1 MSAADLALARFEA
14 GRREALES
22 LLDWLRIPSVSAQSA
37 HAADCRRAAEW
48 ARGRLAAIGFTA
60 ALVETAGH
68 PVVHA
73 THPGPGPEAPHLV
86 YYGHYDVQPAEPLE
100 LWPSPP
106 FSPTLVEG
114 PHGKRVVARGA
125 VDDKGQV
132 AAWLAAL
139 TAWWEAHHDFP
150 CRISVIIEG
159 EEEIG
164 SPHLEP
170 FLEAKEGGLRDAA
183 GVVISDTNLWDITTP
198 ALTISLRGL
207 LYTEITARGPDRD
220 LHSGLF
226 GGLALNPLNALTSLL
241 GRLWDERGRI
251 TIPHFYD
258 GLVMPPEQVRASW
271 RELGF
276 DAGAFLAA
284 IGLAAEAGEA
294 GFSPL
299 ERLWVR
305 PSADLNGM
313 SGGYTGEGA
322 KTVIPAEARAK
333 LSFRL
338 VPGQDPEAVFRNL
351 EAFLTA
357 HAPPGLKLTLQR
369 LSATPG
375 VAVATDSPLIAAAG
389 RALAA
394 EFGRVPVLIGCGAS
408 IPVVESFKRRLG
420 LDSLLMGFGLE
431 DDRVHSPGEK
441 FEVRCFEHAARS
453 HIRLLGEIPSLR

>member
-1 MSAADLALARFEA
+1 MSATQSALARFERERQA
-14 GRREALES
+14 ALEAL
-22 LLDWLRIPSVSAQSA
+22 LAWLRIPSVSAQSA
-37 HAADCRRAAEW
+37 HAADCRKAAEA
-48 ARGRLAAIGFTA
+48 ARARLAEIGFA
-60 ALVETAGH
+60 ARLVETPGH
-68 PVVHA
+68 PVVFA
-73 THPGPGPEAPHLV
+73 THPGPGPAAPHLI

-106 FSPTLVEG
+106 FEPTLVEG
-114 PHGKRVVARGA
+114 PHGPRVVARGA

-139 TAWWEAHHDFP
+139 EAWHHAQGGFP

-170 FLEAKEGGLRDAA
+170 FLAAEAAALKDAA
-183 GVVISDTNLWDITTP
+183 GVVISDTNLWDIETP
-198 ALTISLRGL
+198 AITVSLRGL

-226 GGLALNPLNALTSLL
+226 GGLALNPLNALCTLL
-241 GRLWDERGRI
+241 GQVWDERGRI
-251 TIPHFYD
+251 RIPHFYD
-258 GLVMPPEQVRASW
+258 GIVMPPERVRADW
-271 RELGF
+271 ARLGF
-276 DAGAFLAA
+276 DAKAFLAA
-284 IGLAAEAGEA
+284 IGLEAEAGEIDYT
-294 GFSPL
+294 PL

-305 PSADLNGM
+305 PTADLNGLI
-313 SGGYTGEGA
+313 GGYTGEGA

-338 VPGQDPEAVFRNL
+338 VPGQDPEAIFRHF
-351 EAFLTA
+351 EAFLRERA
-357 HAPPGLKLTLQR
+357 APGLKLSLHKH
-369 LSATPG
+369 SATPG
-375 VAVATDSPLIAAAG
+375 VAVATDSPLVRAAEA
-389 RALAA
+389 ALGA
-394 EFGRVPVLIGCGAS
+394 EFGKPPVLIGCGAS

-453 HIRLLGEIPSLR
+453 HIRLLGAYAG

>member
-1 MSAADLALARFEA
+1 MSAAEPVLARFDTE
-14 GRREALES
+14 REEALEA
-22 LLDWLRIPSVSAQSA
+22 LLAWLRIPSVSAQSE
-37 HAADCRRAAEW
+37 HAADCRAAAEW
-48 ARGRLAAIGFTA
+48 ARARLAAIGFA
-60 ALVETAGH
+60 AELAETRGH
-68 PVVHA
+68 PVVFA
-73 THPGPGPEAPHLV
+73 THPGPHPGAPHLV

-139 TAWWEAHHDFP
+139 TAWWRTHRSFP

-170 FLEAKEGGLRDAA
+170 FLEARRETIADAL

-198 ALTISLRGL
+198 AITLSLRGL

-226 GGLALNPLNALTSLL
+226 GGLALNPLNALTALL
-241 GRLWDERGRI
+241 GRLWDETGRI

-258 GLVMPPEQVRASW
+258 GLVMPPERLRAAW
-271 RELGF
+271 QRLGF
-276 DAGAFLAA
+276 DAKAFLAGV
-284 IGLAAEAGEA
+284 GLTAEAGERD
-294 GFSPL
+294 FSPL

-305 PSADLNGM
+305 PTADLNGL

-338 VPGQDPEAVFRNL
+338 VPGQNPEAIFREL
-351 EAFLTA
+351 EAFLTG
-357 HAPPGLKLTLQR
+357 HAPPGLHLTLTR

-375 VAVATDSPLIAAAG
+375 VAVAEDSPLVAAAE

-394 EFGRVPVLIGCGAS
+394 EFGKEPVLIGCGAS

-441 FEVRCFEHAARS
+441 FEVRCFELAARS
-453 HIRLLGEIPSLR
+453 HIRLLGALPAL